1 MSQDFAKTRKTANK
15 SSKKKPARSAT
26 RPASSE
32 NKPWSWFYSGLFTGI
47 LLSVIAYFL
56 PSQLRPDQ
64 GALTN
69 IAVNPGEETTITEEP
84 GTDLDFYEYLPQ
96 AEVVVNVVP
105 VDIAESAL
113 QEEID
118 PVTYFLQAGSFL
130 DPNDANELRAR
141 LILLNLETRIQD
153 TSLQGRTWYRVQS
166 GPFIGRNS
174 VDAAQTTLIEN
185 NFDPIRLI
193 IPSQ

>member
-26 RPASSE
+26 RPASTE

-47 LLSVIAYFL
+47 FLSVIAYFL

-64 GALTN
+64 GATNN
-69 IAVNPGEETTITEEP
+69 IAVNPGEETTEEP
-84 GTDLDFYEYLPQ
+84 GTDLDFYDYLPQ

-105 VDIAESAL
+105 VEIAESAL
-113 QEEID
+113 QEEAN

-141 LILLNLETRIQD
+141 LILMNLETRIQD
-153 TSLQGRTWYRVQS
+153 TNLQGRTWYRVQT
-166 GPFIGRNS
+166 GPFVGRNS
-174 VDAAQTTLIEN
+174 VDAAQNTLIEN
-185 NFDPIRLI
+185 NIDPIRLI

>member
-26 RPASSE
+26 RPASTE

-56 PSQLRPDQ
+56 PAQLRPDQ
-64 GALTN
+64 GASNN
-69 IAVNPGEETTITEEP
+69 IAVNPGEQTTEES

-105 VDIAESAL
+105 VEIAESAL
-113 QEEID
+113 QEEVD

-141 LILLNLETRIQD
+141 LILMNLETRIQD
-153 TSLQGRTWYRVQS
+153 TNLRGRTWYRVQA
-166 GPFIGRNS
+166 GPFVGRNS
-174 VDAAQTTLIEN
+174 VDTAQNTLIEN
-185 NFDPIRLI
+185 NIDPIRLI